1 MEEKTK
7 RILKRIGIVKTAR
20 QAKSFLLR
28 DLFMKFPTFP
38 EGVNKLIS
46 LNNDYFRY
54 ATMSLAIMRLIKE
67 NIQGDFAEVGVYKGD
82 TSLILHKLVSN
93 RKYYLFDTFEGFPE
107 KDLESSILDDNSRFR
122 DTSVKMVLDK
132 IGPTNNVIIKKG
144 YVPQTLIGLEE
155 ERFAFVLLDLDLY
168 LPTKRSL
175 EFFYPRISKGGYIFV
190 HDYNSPESN
199 WAISRAVDEFMENKP
214 EKIMEIADNWG
225 SIMFRKL

>member
-1 MEEKTK
+1 MEEMTK
-7 RILKRIGIVKTAR
+7 RILKRIGVVKTAR
-20 QAKSFLLR
+20 QAKSLLLR

-38 EGVNKLIS
+38 DEVNKLIS
-46 LNNDYFRY
+46 VNNDYFRY
-54 ATMSLAIMRLIKE
+54 ATMSLAIMRLINE

-82 TSLILHKLVSN
+82 TSQILYKLGSD
-93 RKYYLFDTFEGFPE
+93 RRYYLFDTFEGFPE
-107 KDLESSILDDNSRFR
+107 KDLESNITNDNRFK
-122 DTSVKMVLDK
+122 DTSVKMVLNK
-132 IGPTNNVIIKKG
+132 IGSTNNVIIKKG
-144 YVPQTLIGLEE
+144 YVPETLIGLEE

-168 LPTKRSL
+168 LPTKKSL

-199 WAISRAVDEFMENKP
+199 WAISRAVNEFMENKP